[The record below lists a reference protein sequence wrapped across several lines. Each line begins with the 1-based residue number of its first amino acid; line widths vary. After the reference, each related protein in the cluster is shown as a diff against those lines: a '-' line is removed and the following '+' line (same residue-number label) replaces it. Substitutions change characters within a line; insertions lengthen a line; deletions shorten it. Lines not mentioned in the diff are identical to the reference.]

1 MGTHPIFESDF
12 DCLTDEY
19 KKWAVIEVGV
29 AHLNAAAAAL
39 EAAHGRAVGAMSV
52 MSSRRSERSRRKK
65 SKLKRILTGDK
76 MTRENDET
84 IMFLVDVRASNRN
97 ENRPRHQAR
106 QTLSPPSCAMLA
118 MMSGARRTKRVRR
131 KRQLTRK
138 KSTLASRA
146 H

>member
-12 DCLTDEY
+12 DRLTDEY

-29 AHLNAAAAAL
+29 AHLNVAAAAL
-39 EAAHGRAVGAMSV
+39 EAAHGRAVGAM